1 MAPRLT
7 TNYLTAILLGL
18 LLSTITPP
26 SQAMRCG
33 TRLVATGD
41 TKLDVQHKCGEPSF
55 IEGSGIVET
64 ETEIKAAKRLNQQ
77 LLLIGRQQNR
87 RAEPVETWHYNCGAN
102 QFSRVL
108 TFVGPFL
115 KRIDTAKRGFGN
127 SGCKQPALKQS
138 TGAREIVTESP
149 STTPTNA
156 QQDSQS
162 NRRLLDA
169 AIEFRQLHER
179 NLNAAANSSSSGIA
193 VQRHQDEQ
201 GQWHYSAKPVTTPG
215 KAAVNED

>member
-1 MAPRLT
+1 MAPELT
-7 TNYLTAILLGL
+7 TNHLTTILLGL
-18 LLSTITPP
+18 VLFAITLP

-64 ETEIKAAKRLNQQ
+64 ETQTRAAARLNQQ
-77 LLLIGRQQNR
+77 LLLIGRQQHR

-127 SGCKQPALKQS
+127 SGCKQS
-138 TGAREIVTESP
+138 TSAGEIVKKP
-149 STTPTNA
+149 ASTAPDNA
-156 QQDSQS
+156 QHQNQNHP

-179 NLNAAANSSSSGIA
+179 NLNAATNSSSSGVAI
-193 VQRHQDEQ
+193 QRYQDDQ
-201 GQWHYSAKPVTTPG
+201 GQWHYSAKPPTTPN
-215 KAAVNED
+215 AVTVNEN